1 MSVLKKFGEM
11 AILLT
16 FIIFCINGMLF
27 FFGDAFITEPEI
39 PLGTLTS
46 DINTT
51 FDPSYDDNGTYILQ
65 AATLGTRPVDIG
77 YVTNAVLT
85 LSVGFPL
92 KLIAILVPYG
102 LENIGIFIGLIL
114 GIIQVIG
121 IIYLGLALIG
131 TPLGGSI
138 P

>member
-16 FIIFCINGMLF
+16 FIIFCMNGMLY
-27 FFGDAFITEPEI
+27 FFGEAFIPEPAI
-39 PLGTLTS
+39 PIDTLKTDFNNS
-46 DINTT
+46 
-51 FDPSYDDNGTYILQ
+51 FDPSYDENGSYVLQ
-65 AATLGTRPVDIG
+65 ATTITTRPVDIG
-77 YVTNAVLT
+77 YVTNAVVT
-85 LSVGFPL
+85 LSIGFPATL
-92 KLIAILVPYG
+92 GAILTPYG
-102 LENIGIFIGLIL
+102 LGHIGDFIGLIL
-114 GIIQVIG
+114 EVIQVIG

>member
-16 FIIFCINGMLF
+16 VIIFCINGMLF
-27 FFGDAFITEPEI
+27 YFGETFISAPEI
-39 PLGTLTS
+39 PLVTIAS
-46 DINTT
+46 DLNTT
-51 FDPSYDDNGTYILQ
+51 FDTSYDTNGSYVLQ
-65 AATLGTRPVDIG
+65 AATLGTRPIDIG

-85 LSVGFPL
+85 LSIGFPL
-92 KLIAILVPYG
+92 KLIAILTPYG
-102 LENIGIFIGLIL
+102 LENIGVFIGLIF
-114 GIIQVIG
+114 GIIQLIG

>member
-16 FIIFCINGMLF
+16 FIIFCINGMLL
-27 FFGDAFITEPEI
+27 FFGGVFIPEPEI
-39 PLGTLTS
+39 PLVTLTS
-46 DINTT
+46 DLNTT
-51 FDPSYDDNGTYILQ
+51 FNPSYDSNGTYVLQ

-85 LSVGFPL
+85 LSIGFPL
-92 KLIAILVPYG
+92 KLIAILTPYELG
-102 LENIGIFIGLIL
+102 YIGIFIGLIL

>member
-16 FIIFCINGMLF
+16 FIIFCMNGMLY
-27 FFGDAFITEPEI
+27 FFGEAFIPEPAI
-39 PLGTLTS
+39 PIDTLKTDFNNS
-46 DINTT
+46 
-51 FDPSYDDNGTYILQ
+51 FDPSYDENGSYVLQ
-65 AATLGTRPVDIG
+65 ATTLGTRPVDIG

-92 KLIAILVPYG
+92 KLIAILTPYG
-102 LENIGIFIGLIL
+102 LWDIGIFIGLIF
-114 GIIQVIG
+114 GIIQLVG
-121 IIYLGLALIG
+121 IVYLGLALIG